1 MARQSQESH
10 VVETALSAITRRT
23 EDRSARGIA
32 SALRHMIDSGEI
44 GQGTKLPT
52 VRDLSSHLGVSP
64 ATVNQAWQA
73 LAQAGMLTT
82 RGRAGTFVSSFS
94 VSNHTPRFL
103 GLGGPVINA
112 GIDLSRGIPDPLLLP
127 SLAQAMERV
136 TANRDI
142 WSSSYFDEPVI
153 PELDQLLRQSW
164 PFRPESLTVVDGALD
179 ALSRIVSVL
188 ISFGDR
194 VIVESPGFPP
204 LLDMLERVGAEI
216 IPVGLDEQG
225 LIPSEFRQALGRD
238 PIAAF
243 VQPRAHNPT
252 GTSMSQLRASELAAL
267 IGSGLSGSGTCWI
280 IEDDHS
286 GDISVA
292 ADVSIGQY
300 RPDRTVHIRS
310 FSKSHGPDL
319 RLAAIGGSSLVIEPL
334 VNNRML
340 GPGWSSRLLQHILVE
355 LLTNKDSVS
364 AVENARDQY
373 SFRSAH
379 LREALLDGGL
389 DPSTGDG
396 INLFVPVEDEQSVL
410 INLAAEG
417 IRVAPGKPFFAG
429 KVQLPGVRITTSVL
443 DSDPEKINQVAR
455 KIAQTVD
462 RSERTQRIREA

>member
-1 MARQSQESH
+1 MASHSQRPKVRES
-10 VVETALSAITRRT
+10 ALGAITQRT

-32 SALRHMIDSGEI
+32 SALRQMIDSGEI
-44 GQGTKLPT
+44 TQGDKLPT

-73 LAQAGMLTT
+73 LAQAGILTT
-82 RGRAGTFVSSFS
+82 RGRAGTFVTNFTDGG
-94 VSNHTPRFL
+94 HTPRFL
-103 GLGGPVINA
+103 GLGGPIISS
-112 GIDLSRGIPDPLLLP
+112 GIDLSRGTPDPLLLP
-127 SLAQAMERV
+127 SISQALARV
-136 TANRDI
+136 TANREI

-179 ALSRIVSVL
+179 ALSRVVSVL

-204 LLDMLERVGAEI
+204 LLDILERAGAEI

-225 LIPSEFRQALGRD
+225 LIPSDFHQALSRD
-238 PIAAF
+238 PIAVF

-252 GTSMSQLRASELAAL
+252 GTSMSQLRASELAAHL
-267 IGSGLSGSGTCWI
+267 GSSTCWI
-280 IEDDHS
+280 IDHS
-286 GDISVA
+286 GGISVA

-319 RLAAIGGSSLVIEPL
+319 RLAAIGGSSVVIEPL
-334 VNNRML
+334 VSDRML

-355 LLTNKDSVS
+355 LLTSKDSVS

-379 LREALLDGGL
+379 LREALLDSGL
-389 DPSTGDG
+389 DPSPGDG

-417 IRVAPGKPFFAG
+417 IRVAPGKPFFVG
-429 KVQLPGVRITTSVL
+429 KAQSPGVRITTSAL
-443 DSDPEKINQVAR
+443 ESSPEKIQQLAR
-455 KIAQTVD
+455 TFAQAVD
-462 RSERTQRIREA
+462 RSERTQRIR